1 MNEHVKSVVREVT
14 TASDEDR
21 ILFPDVVKALMSAGV
36 ERYHADLIAAT
47 KTYYMPDGSF
57 EVVRCDRPPA
67 PAEAFSAQRVEQA
80 VRSIQQKDIGYA
92 EFCSRIAAAGCV
104 GYFVT
109 LAGRRAFYY
118 GRTCDHHVEWFPGA
132 KP

>member
-1 MNEHVKSVVREVT
+1 MNEQVKSVVREVT
-14 TASDEDR
+14 VASDGDR

-36 ERYHADLIAAT
+36 ERYHADLITAT

-67 PAEAFSAQRVEQA
+67 PAEAFSAQRVEHA
-80 VRSIQQKDIGYA
+80 VRSIQRKDIGYP

-109 LAGRRAFYY
+109 LAGRCAFYY
-118 GRTCDHHVEWFPGA
+118 
-132 KP
+132 